1 MELIFFKDT
10 LIAIKQS
17 LSKIEN
23 TKKLQK
29 LKTYLFPVVIIH
41 FLQKKTVT
49 YNIRIDISKIYINKS
64 D

>member
-41 FLQKKTVT
+41 FLQKNQLHT
-49 YNIRIDISKIYINKS
+49 I
-64 D
+64 